1 MEELFKHRA
10 DEKEIESKIV
20 ETERVELSL
29 LEGKIKEVL
38 TMLKSLNSMVFRI
51 DFNYNNEY
59 IIYYIEISPSKQ
71 NIVNIF
77 LGNNSKNIG

>member
-1 MEELFKHRA
+1 MFKHRA

-38 TMLKSLNSMVFRI
+38 TMLKSLNSMVFKI

>member
-38 TMLKSLNSMVFRI
+38 TMLKSLNSMVFKI
-51 DFNYNNEY
+51 DLNYYNNKY
-59 IIYYIEISPSKQ
+59 ILYRNIS
-71 NIVNIF
+71 F
-77 LGNNSKNIG
+77 

>member
-38 TMLKSLNSMVFRI
+38 TMLKSLNSMVLKI
-51 DFNYNNEY
+51 DFNNYSDKY
-59 IIYYIEISPSKQ
+59 ILY
-71 NIVNIF
+71 
-77 LGNNSKNIG
+77 

>member
-38 TMLKSLNSMVFRI
+38 TMLKSLNSMVFKI

-59 IIYYIEISPSKQ
+59 I
-71 NIVNIF
+71 F
-77 LGNNSKNIG
+77 L